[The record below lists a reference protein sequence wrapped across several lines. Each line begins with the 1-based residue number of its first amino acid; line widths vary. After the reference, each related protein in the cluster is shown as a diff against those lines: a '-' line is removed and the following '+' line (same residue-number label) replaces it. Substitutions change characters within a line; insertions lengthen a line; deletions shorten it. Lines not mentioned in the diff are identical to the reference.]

1 MHPRRMGGRQ
11 SEAARVEK
19 RRGST
24 TITTKWVK
32 EQEAPK
38 EKFVPTIPLRYRKD
52 HVMFHFD
59 DEARIGVSKREE
71 EEMKRRRM
79 EEEEE
84 ERKEAIRRKREQ
96 EEREQQKKREE
107 LKRWIQKEEE
117 EKQKALGRAVLEWH
131 KEMKRWGKSGQEK
144 VELLEGL
151 KNACTCLPAD
161 QEGEWKRTSGG
172 DHTDQQDE
180 HVDESLQ
187 DSLEPTTVRP
197 TKVLY
202 SPGSLLAY
210 YSKEAAKHKPELFQ
224 ERWEAKQV
232 PSRVD
237 NRHHPQSQSNESV
250 KGQSLYR
257 KNSEILKTRRQ
268 TVVEAGRER
277 RADKSLHSSI
287 LAWREGVERL
297 TQGDSRATHVS
308 HLLPRARRDR
318 AVSCQP
324 VNFGAIR

>member
-11 SEAARVEK
+11 SEAGRVEK

-32 EQEAPK
+32 EQETPM

-59 DEARIGVSKREE
+59 DEARIGVTKREE
-71 EEMKRRRM
+71 EEMKRRKM
-79 EEEEE
+79 EEEEK
-84 ERKEAIRRKREQ
+84 ERKEAMRQKREQ
-96 EEREQQKKREE
+96 EEREQHKKREE
-107 LKRWIQKEEE
+107 LKKWIKKEEE

-131 KEMKRWGKSGQEK
+131 KEMKRWGKAGQEK

-151 KNACTCLPAD
+151 KKACTCLPTD
-161 QEGEWKRTSGG
+161 EEGEWKMEG
-172 DHTDQQDE
+172 DHIDHQDE
-180 HVDESLQ
+180 QLDESLQ
-187 DSLEPTTVRP
+187 DSLEPATGRP
-197 TKVLY
+197 PKVLH

-224 ERWEAKQV
+224 ETWEAKKV
-232 PSRVD
+232 PSRVA
-237 NRHHPQSQSNESV
+237 NQHQPQSQANDSV

-257 KNSEILKTRRQ
+257 KNAEILKTRRQ
-268 TVVEAGRER
+268 PVVEGGRER
-277 RADKSLHSSI
+277 RADQSLHSSI

-297 TQGDSRATHVS
+297 TQGETRASHVS